1 MPNKENHE
9 QNRRSWNEGTKAHNS
24 HKGDQAKFF
33 REGGTTLW
41 DDEVRLLGDLK
52 GKTLLH
58 LQCNSGQDTL
68 SIAKHLG
75 AEVTGVDISDEA
87 IRFAKQLSV
96 DSGIPAEFV
105 RMDVYDWFE
114 QNEKQYDVVFCSYG
128 VMVWL
133 SDLKAWGEGIAK
145 CLKPGGRFV
154 FIEFHPALMMFEGDW
169 QIRYDYMGGGD
180 IKFEDGIGDYVAMV
194 GSVVTGDY
202 HEGVKDFDNP
212 EAVVEYQWG
221 VADVVMSLVSA
232 GLTLS
237 DLQEYD
243 YSNAFNPVPTLRE
256 VGKRRFIM
264 PEGMPQKFP
273 MMFSVVAQKE

>member
-1 MPNKENHE
+1 MPNKTHHE
-9 QNRRSWNEGTKAHNS
+9 INRRSWNEVTKAHNS
-24 HKGDQAKFF
+24 HKGDQAKFY
-33 REGGTTLW
+33 RDGGTSLW
-41 DDEVRLLGDLK
+41 DDEVRLLGDIK
-52 GKTLLH
+52 DKTLLH

-114 QNEKQYDVVFCSYG
+114 QNKKQYDVVFCSYG

-154 FIEFHPALMMFEGDW
+154 FIEFHPALMMYEGDW
-169 QIRYDYMGGGD
+169 EITYDYMGGD
-180 IKFEDGIGDYVAMV
+180 YVEFESGVGDYVAMA
-194 GSVVTGDY
+194 GSAPGMDKIENPTY
-202 HEGVKDFDNP
+202 FENP
-212 EAVVEYQWG
+212 EPGVEYQWG
-221 VADVVMSLVSA
+221 IADVVMGLVSA
-232 GLTLS
+232 GLTLT
-237 DLQEYD
+237 DLREYD
-243 YSNAFNPVPTLRE
+243 YSNGFNPVPDMRE
-256 VGKRRFIM
+256 VDKRRFIM
-264 PEGMPQKFP
+264 PEDKPQKFP
-273 MMFSVVAQKE
+273 MMFSVVAEKK